1 MTRMPAHGEFARRV
15 LIVISLVAIVGLT
28 FFVLGSGVHIFL
40 MVFAG
45 LLLAVF
51 LDGVASFVSER
62 TPFPRSFV
70 LTATVVGMFFLGW
83 ASIWGLGPR
92 VAAQLSEFMDLI
104 PSVVSEAE
112 EALREYRWSR
122 ELLSL
127 TMESNEL
134 LALGGGMLRPITS
147 LFCGVMAGIVNLV
160 IILVV
165 GIYVAASPRTYVRG
179 ALRLLPVSRRARAG
193 EVVAALTHVIRR
205 WIAGRLASMLVVGAL
220 TIVGLLI
227 AGIPLALT
235 LGLFAALAAFVPYV
249 GPAIGAIPAILVALA
264 DEPVKALYVV
274 LVFTLVQILENY
286 IITPLIDQ
294 KAVSLPPALLIS
306 AQILMGVLLG
316 AAGVL
321 LATPLVVVAVVLVQM
336 LYIQDVLG
344 DPIRVLGS
352 NEVGGRGRD
361 T

>member
-1 MTRMPAHGEFARRV
+1 MTGMPAHGDFTRRV
-15 LIVISLVAIVGLT
+15 LIAISLVVIVALT
-28 FFVLGSGVHIFL
+28 LFVLGSAVHVFL

-45 LLLAVF
+45 LLLAVL

-62 TPFPRSFV
+62 TPFPRSLV
-70 LTATVVGMFFLGW
+70 LGATVAGLLFFGVALL
-83 ASIWGLGPR
+83 WGLGPR
-92 VAAQLSEFMDLI
+92 VGAQLSEFVDLI
-104 PSVVSEAE
+104 PSAVSKAGA
-112 EALREYRWSR
+112 ALREYEWSR
-122 ELLSL
+122 KLLSL
-127 TMESNEL
+127 TIEPKEL
-134 LALGGGMLRPITS
+134 LALGGGVLRPMRGLLSGAFT
-147 LFCGVMAGIVNLV
+147 GIIDLV

-165 GIYVAASPRTYVRG
+165 GIYVAASPKTYVKG

-193 EVVAALTHVIRR
+193 EVVVALTHVIRR
-205 WIAGRLASMLVVGAL
+205 WIAGRLASMLVVGVL

-235 LGLFAALAAFVPYV
+235 LGLFAALATFVPYV
-249 GPAIGAIPAILVALA
+249 GPAVGAIPAILVALT

-274 LVFTLVQILENY
+274 LVFTIVQVLENY

-321 LATPLVVVAVVLVQM
+321 FATPLVVVIVVLVQM
-336 LYIQDVLG
+336 LYVQDVLG

-352 NEVGGRGRD
+352 IGVKRQGQD
-361 T
+361 P